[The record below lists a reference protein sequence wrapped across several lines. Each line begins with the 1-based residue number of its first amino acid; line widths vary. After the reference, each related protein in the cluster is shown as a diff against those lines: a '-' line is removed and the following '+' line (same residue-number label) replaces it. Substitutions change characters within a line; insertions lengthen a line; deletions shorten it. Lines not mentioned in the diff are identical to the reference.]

1 MIIQKELKQ
10 IGQFVNGDVT
20 LCEGCVFDFLT
31 IQWDNVNLSQ
41 CDLDLWLSSS
51 LPVSLT
57 SKFFLRKSVRNPNTL
72 VRIIVYI
79 P

>member
-20 LCEGCVFDFLT
+20 LCEGCVFDYLT
-31 IQWDNVNLSQ
+31 IQWDYVNLSQ
-41 CDLDLWLSSS
+41 FDLDLWLSSS
-51 LPVSLT
+51 LPVFLT
-57 SKFFLRKSVRNPNTL
+57 SKFFLRKSFRNPNTL
-72 VRIIVYI
+72 FRIIVYI